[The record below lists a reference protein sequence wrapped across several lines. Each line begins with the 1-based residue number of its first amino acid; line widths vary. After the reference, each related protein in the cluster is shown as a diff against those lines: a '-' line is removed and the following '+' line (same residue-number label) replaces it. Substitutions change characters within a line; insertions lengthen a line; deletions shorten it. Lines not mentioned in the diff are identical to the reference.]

1 MGNPFALLSI
11 GRKIWLIVVLSV
23 LALASLAGYA
33 LKDKYSVLEEQKRL
47 ATKHVVESAHGALV
61 HFHAL
66 ETSGKLSR
74 EQAQQQ
80 AIAAVKALRYEGSE
94 YFWINDMQPAMIMHP
109 IKPELDGKNLSA
121 MADPNG
127 KKLFVEFVDE
137 VKRNGAGFVAYYW
150 PKPGADRPVPKIS
163 YVKGFAPWGWVIGSG
178 IYVDDVDAEFRSS
191 ARYFAGL
198 LALVVLVLGIAAS
211 SLIRQ
216 TVGPLR
222 KAIAVA
228 SAVAK
233 GDLSSR
239 IDVTSK
245 DETGQLL
252 QALNE
257 TDESLR
263 KVVGGVRTSAD
274 AISSASHQLA
284 AGNSDLSQRTE
295 QQASSLEVTASS
307 MEELTST
314 VKQNAENARQAN
326 QLAAGASNVAV
337 LGGKAIS
344 QVVHTMSGI
353 SESSRKI
360 ADIISVIDG
369 IAFQTNILAL
379 NAAVEAARAGEQG
392 RGFAVVATEVRNLAQ
407 RSATAAKEIKDLIA
421 DSVAKVDDGTRMV
434 DEAGKTMEEIVS
446 SVKRVTDIIAEIAT
460 ASQEQSSGIEQVN
473 GAIAQMEQV
482 TQQNTA
488 LVEEAAAAAESM
500 QEQAQALAQAVAVF
514 KLSEYGDAAPAV
526 TAPVA
531 RPAAV
536 VKALPVKK
544 QSSTATAVTGARR
557 LKVAGGGHD
566 EWQEF

>member
-33 LKDKYSVLEEQKRL
+33 LKDKYAVLEEQKRL

-80 AIAAVKALRYEGSE
+80 AVAAVKALRYEGSE
-94 YFWINDMQPAMIMHP
+94 YFWINDMHPTMIMHP
-109 IKPELDGKNLSA
+109 IKPELDGKDLSA
-121 MADPNG
+121 TADPNG

-198 LALVVLVLGIAAS
+198 LAVVVLVLGIAAS

-233 GDLSSR
+233 GDLSSK

-257 TDESLR
+257 MDESLR

-337 LGGKAIS
+337 LGGKA
-344 QVVHTMSGI
+344 V
-353 SESSRKI
+353 KI
-360 ADIISVIDG
+360 G
-369 IAFQTNILAL
+369 
-379 NAAVEAARAGEQG
+379 RAH
-392 RGFAVVATEVRNLAQ
+392 V
-407 RSATAAKEIKDLIA
+407 
-421 DSVAKVDDGTRMV
+421 
-434 DEAGKTMEEIVS
+434 
-446 SVKRVTDIIAEIAT
+446 
-460 ASQEQSSGIEQVN
+460 
-473 GAIAQMEQV
+473 
-482 TQQNTA
+482 
-488 LVEEAAAAAESM
+488 
-500 QEQAQALAQAVAVF
+500 
-514 KLSEYGDAAPAV
+514 
-526 TAPVA
+526 
-531 RPAAV
+531 
-536 VKALPVKK
+536 
-544 QSSTATAVTGARR
+544 
-557 LKVAGGGHD
+557 
-566 EWQEF
+566 